1 MTFYSKFS
9 DYKGKI
15 YGVEITVRNAQGAD
29 TNVTMSGN
37 PCVIETSSSKLFDP
51 IKSRSCSLEIVSGD
65 WHFQL
70 YEPESRGTTVKI
82 YEYDESYQNNVKQVI
97 FRGYITPASYD
108 QTWTYKDTI
117 TLEAVDA
124 ISTTKDFKWVS
135 DGTYKTFLDIIL
147 SILQSD
153 TINGYQGNLYVPR
166 TYTYINDTH
175 YAWGDDVLGKLM
187 SSSGNFID
195 DDDEHTPWTHYEILE
210 EILKFL
216 GWSLVPDGDNVWLI
230 DYRAEGEQ
238 SEIDYTVYDIRTG
251 TKSNQVYTSEDGTT
265 NLNLDVLAPGT
276 TSVSID
282 DVYNKIEISDNLYK
296 IDEISPDIFDDGNH
310 ISVTDEKNLG
320 DGGSQ
325 WTKTKTTKWLFWN
338 YYDTSASTEVS
349 DPIGYDYQTFCR
361 LKPES
366 GWTHHFYR
374 HSDLSHEITD
384 AENGQNY
391 FDLAT
396 YNNNNWNYK
405 TGKVNTYL
413 NTHGCLVQHYAHV
426 GNLGVNELPTTL
438 DWDDILTFFVLG
450 PTSPTRTPS
459 HLLELEKNVLE
470 YNINEEVQWK
480 PSSGAS
486 WFVIKGD
493 LFVQTGGTYDKKKK
507 RQTLSII
514 NTNDNGE
521 NYYTTCPVDKAVDGL
536 PSDREYTGMYRS
548 RKDSPD
554 QYGLGFSMWKMQMEI
569 TDGSD
574 KYYWVESFNS
584 SLNKWEGYW
593 IKNPTSGTTTTF
605 YLRYNNDP
613 DVSDKAKKDMEFIPE
628 YKWMNIVN
636 NMDYKDK
643 VGEDGYCIKIDS
655 EDDDAPTKGTLKLT
669 VFTPCVFPFEYIA
682 LMSLFED
689 SVWNAGQ
696 TYGFTSDLSPVIYC
710 KGFELKY
717 VYTDTQVWWDNHD
730 NTNKSD
736 RVYTGKIN
744 DNYVKTFDTIQM
756 KLNTTQQDQPISRS
770 YVITKLPHPTEQDK
784 FIYPYLATMKHQCSA
799 DDKEQ
804 EFNVVDAYL
813 DHHSERKPI
822 IEANV
827 HGYQHPLSKYSKNY
841 VDGTFVLDSQS
852 WNVREDNNRIK
863 IIAF

>member
-9 DYKGKI
+9 DYNGKV
-15 YGVEITVRNAQGAD
+15 YGLEMTVRNAQGAD
-29 TNVTMSGN
+29 TNLTMSGN

-51 IKSRSCSLEIVSGD
+51 IKSRSCSLEIVTGD
-65 WHFQL
+65 WYFQL
-70 YEPESRGTTVKI
+70 YEPTSRGTTVKV
-82 YEYDESYQNNVKQVI
+82 YEYDEAYEHGVKKVI
-97 FRGYITPASYD
+97 FRGYLTPASYD
-108 QTWTYKDTI
+108 QTWTYKDAI

-153 TINGYQGNLYVPR
+153 NINGYQGKLYVPR
-166 TYTYINDTH
+166 TYTYINENY
-175 YAWGDDVLGKLM
+175 YAGGDDVLDKLM

-195 DDDEHTPWTHYEILE
+195 DDDEHTPWTHYDILE

-216 GWSLVPDGDNVWLI
+216 GWSLVPDGDDVWLI
-230 DYRAEGEQ
+230 DYRAEGT
-238 SEIDYTVYDIRTG
+238 SLSVDYSVYDIRTG
-251 TKSNQVYTSEDGTT
+251 AEENNPFTSED
-265 NLNLDVLAPGT
+265 NAVNVNLDVLAPGT
-276 TSVSID
+276 TQVSID

-296 IDEISPDIFDDGNH
+296 IDEISPDIFDDGYH
-310 ISVTDEKNLG
+310 INVTDEKNLG

-325 WTKTKTTKWLFWN
+325 WTKTKTTRWLFWN
-338 YYDTSASTEVS
+338 YYDTSASTEVKV
-349 DPIGYDYQTFCR
+349 PIGYDYQTFCR
-361 LKPES
+361 LNPAS

-374 HSDLSHEITD
+374 HSDLNTEIINED
-384 AENGQNY
+384 VMNY
-391 FDLAT
+391 FDQAT
-396 YNNNNWNYK
+396 YNDNNWNYK
-405 TGKVNTYL
+405 TGRINTYL

-426 GNLGVNELPTTL
+426 GNLGVNELPTSL
-438 DWDDILTFFVLG
+438 DWDDILTFFALG
-450 PTSPTRTPS
+450 PTSPTRTWANLS
-459 HLLELEKNVLE
+459 QLEKPVLE
-470 YNINEEVQWK
+470 YNIDEEVQWK

-493 LFVQTGGTYDKKKK
+493 LFYQSGGTYDKKKK

-514 NTNDNGE
+514 NTDE

-536 PSDREYTGMYRS
+536 TSDKQYVSLERS
-548 RKDSPD
+548 RKDYPD

-569 TDGSD
+569 TDGDD

-584 SLNKWEGYW
+584 SLHKFEGYW

-613 DVSDKAKKDMEFIPE
+613 DVSDKAKKDVEFIPE
-628 YKWMNIVN
+628 YSWMNIVN

-655 EDDDAPTKGTLKLT
+655 EDEDAPSKGKLKLT
-669 VFTPCVFPFEYIA
+669 VFTPSIFPFEYIILSQA
-682 LMSLFED
+682 AEEWFG
-689 SVWNAGQ
+689 AAQ
-696 TYGFTSDLSPVIYC
+696 TTVGWTSDLSPIIYC

-736 RVYTGKIN
+736 RVYTGNIN
-744 DNYVKTFDTIQM
+744 DDYVKTFDTIQM
-756 KLNTTQQDQPISRS
+756 RINTTQKDQPISRS
-770 YVITKLPHPTEQDK
+770 YVITKLPNGNNSYT
-784 FIYPYLATMKHQCSA
+784 YPYLTKMKHQCG
-799 DDKEQ
+799 DTDKEQ

-827 HGYQHPLSKYSKNY
+827 HDWQDPTTKYSKNY
-841 VDGTFVLDSQS
+841 IDGTFVLDSQS
-852 WNVREDNNRIK
+852 WNVRENNNRIK